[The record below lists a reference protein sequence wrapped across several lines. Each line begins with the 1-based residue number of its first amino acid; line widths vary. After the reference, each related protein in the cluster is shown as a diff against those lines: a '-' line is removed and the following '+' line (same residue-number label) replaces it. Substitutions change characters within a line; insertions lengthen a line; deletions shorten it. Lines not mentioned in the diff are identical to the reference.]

1 MPSVTFDLKC
11 AGLSEAPL
19 FWLRVE
25 VLFSSATRPGRSE
38 ASWMIV
44 EKLNSGWLQVRG
56 SRWSPAGEGPH
67 LA

>member
-1 MPSVTFDLKC
+1 M
-11 AGLSEAPL
+11 